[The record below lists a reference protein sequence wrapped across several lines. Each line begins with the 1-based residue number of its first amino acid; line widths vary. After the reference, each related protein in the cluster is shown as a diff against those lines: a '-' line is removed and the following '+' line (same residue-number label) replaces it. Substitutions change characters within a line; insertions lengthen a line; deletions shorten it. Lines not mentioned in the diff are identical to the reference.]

1 MIKIIPILLEKIG
14 LFYYLNNQMW
24 SKYIKYFWQW
34 NNMKQQM
41 HYSTVPWENCLEMAF
56 SNMVLQIFV
65 VLSKWKL
72 YHQRVGMK

>member
-41 HYSTVPWENCLEMAF
+41 HTVSAP
-56 SNMVLQIFV
+56 VPQKHKYKT
-65 VLSKWKL
+65 VLSESTESEVYLFSETKSTS
-72 YHQRVGMK
+72 HI